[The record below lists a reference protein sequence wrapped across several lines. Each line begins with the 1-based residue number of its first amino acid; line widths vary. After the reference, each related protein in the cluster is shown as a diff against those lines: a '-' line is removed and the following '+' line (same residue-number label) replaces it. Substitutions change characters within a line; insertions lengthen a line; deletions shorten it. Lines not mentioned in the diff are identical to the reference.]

1 MEFWGRSRTPTRCPK
16 STWTFPGGGWI
27 QIFADKERGG
37 KSSVTFVETDFAG
50 RLKNLKAA
58 GIEPKSLT
66 QSEKINV
73 VIIHDQDG
81 NQIIFAQGQNEA
93 LQ

>member
-1 MEFWGRSRTPTRCPK
+1 MSEVYVDVSWRRLDPDIRRQGARRKIVR
-16 STWTFPGGGWI
+16 
-27 QIFADKERGG
+27 DLRRNRLR
-37 KSSVTFVETDFAG
+37 G